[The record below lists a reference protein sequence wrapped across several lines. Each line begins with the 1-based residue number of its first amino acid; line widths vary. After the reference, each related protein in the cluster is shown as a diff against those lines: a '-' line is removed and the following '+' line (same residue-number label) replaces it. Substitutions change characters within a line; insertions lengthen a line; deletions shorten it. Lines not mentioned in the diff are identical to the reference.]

1 MSKNVNN
8 NSQSTHKNQAK
19 ATKEV
24 SPIVSVVTNEIYPYA
39 SVGEGLAPSAL
50 RKSKKAEKGLASPTS
65 SKPDSI
71 ITDPNGSYTGTPID
85 PTEVPVQDVDD
96 L

>member
-19 ATKEV
+19 ATKEA

-39 SVGEGLAPSAL
+39 SVGEGLAPPAL
-50 RKSKKAEKGLASPTS
+50 RKSKKAEKGLASF
-65 SKPDSI
+65 